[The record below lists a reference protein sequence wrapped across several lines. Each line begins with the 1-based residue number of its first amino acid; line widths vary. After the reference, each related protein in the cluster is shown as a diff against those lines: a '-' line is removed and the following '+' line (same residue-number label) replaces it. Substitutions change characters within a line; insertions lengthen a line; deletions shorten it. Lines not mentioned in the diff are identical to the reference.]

1 MNDLVL
7 FIKGAYFL
15 LKVVEITT
23 LQLNPFQS
31 FRLLYFGF
39 NTNNPS
45 LSTLNYP
52 LSSFNIM
59 SSQTTAQYFPK
70 IYSLTSVDHARSVY
84 DEWAKTYNEEITG
97 KGQDYVGPAIAAAY
111 VPQALGTPTINP
123 DVEILDA
130 GCGTG
135 LVGVFLARLGSKK
148 LDGVDLSP
156 GMLDEARTTGAYRNL
171 DVCDLS
177 RPLPAKN
184 DSYDVVTCVG
194 TLTQSHV
201 GPEAISEFVRVVK
214 PGGYIVATVIREIW
228 QTGGYESHVK
238 SLAEQNKV
246 KVLSAEVQ
254 DYRRGAG
261 AQAYYLVLQ
270 VSA

>member
-1 MNDLVL
+1 
-7 FIKGAYFL
+7 
-15 LKVVEITT
+15 
-23 LQLNPFQS
+23 
-31 FRLLYFGF
+31 
-39 NTNNPS
+39 
-45 LSTLNYP
+45 
-52 LSSFNIM
+52 M

-97 KGQDYVGPAIAAAY
+97 KGQDYVGPAIAAAH
-111 VPQALGTPTINP
+111 
-123 DVEILDA
+123 ILDA

-135 LVGVFLARLGSKK
+135 LVGIFLARLGAKK

-156 GMLDEARTTGAYRNL
+156 GMLEEARTTGAYRNL
-171 DVCDLS
+171 DVTDLS
-177 RPLPAKN
+177 RPLSAKN

-201 GPEAISEFVRVVK
+201 GPEAISEFVRVVR

-228 QTGGYESHVK
+228 QTGGYENHVK
-238 SLAEQNKV
+238 ALAEQNKV
-246 KVLSAEVQ
+246 KVLSAEIQ

>member
-1 MNDLVL
+1 
-7 FIKGAYFL
+7 
-15 LKVVEITT
+15 
-23 LQLNPFQS
+23 
-31 FRLLYFGF
+31 
-39 NTNNPS
+39 
-45 LSTLNYP
+45 
-52 LSSFNIM
+52 M
-59 SSQTTAQYFPK
+59 SSQTAQTQHFPR

-97 KGQDYVGPAIAAAY
+97 KGQEYVGPAIAAAY
-111 VPQALGTPTINP
+111 VPQVLGTPSINQ
-123 DVEILDA
+123 DTEILDA

-135 LVGVFLARLGSKK
+135 LVGVFLSRLGAKK
-148 LDGVDLSP
+148 LDGIDISP

-171 DVCDLS
+171 DVTDLS
-177 RPLPAKN
+177 RPLSAKN

-214 PGGYIVATVIREIW
+214 PGGYIVATVIKEIW
-228 QTGGYESHVK
+228 QSGGYEAHVK
-238 SLAEQNKV
+238 NLAEQNKV
-246 KVLSAEVQ
+246 KVLSAELQ

-270 VSA
+270 VS

>member
-1 MNDLVL
+1 
-7 FIKGAYFL
+7 
-15 LKVVEITT
+15 
-23 LQLNPFQS
+23 
-31 FRLLYFGF
+31 
-39 NTNNPS
+39 
-45 LSTLNYP
+45 
-52 LSSFNIM
+52 M
-59 SSQTTAQYFPK
+59 SSQVQYFPR
-70 IYSLTSVDHARSVY
+70 IYSLTSADHARSVY

-111 VPQALGTPTINP
+111 VPQALGVPSIGK

-135 LVGVFLARLGSKK
+135 LVGIFLARLGATKI
-148 LDGVDLSP
+148 DGVDISP
-156 GMLDEARTTGAYRNL
+156 GMLDEARTTGAYRAL
-171 DVCDLS
+171 EVTDLS
-177 RPLPAKN
+177 RPLSSED

-214 PGGYIVATVIREIW
+214 PNGYIVATVISEIW
-228 QTGGYESHVK
+228 ESGGYESHVK
-238 SLAEQNKV
+238 SLAEQAKV

-261 AQAYYLVLQ
+261 AKARYLVLQ
-270 VSA
+270 VSK

>member
-1 MNDLVL
+1 
-7 FIKGAYFL
+7 
-15 LKVVEITT
+15 
-23 LQLNPFQS
+23 
-31 FRLLYFGF
+31 
-39 NTNNPS
+39 
-45 LSTLNYP
+45 
-52 LSSFNIM
+52 M

-97 KGQDYVGPAIAAAY
+97 KGQDYVGPAIAAAH
-111 VPQALGTPTINP
+111 VPQALGTPTISP

-135 LVGVFLARLGSKK
+135 LVGIFLARMGAKK

-156 GMLDEARTTGAYRNL
+156 GMLEEARTTGAYRNL
-171 DVCDLS
+171 DVTDLS
-177 RPLPAKN
+177 RPLSAKN

-238 SLAEQNKV
+238 ALAEQNKV